1 MKTYDILIIGA
12 GSVGLPTA
20 YQFATRGVTVAVI
33 DKEASAGR
41 GQNKTAIGGI
51 RATHSDSAKITIAQS
66 SIHLI
71 SSMKEEHGF
80 EVNWKQGGYLYPVYT
95 KEHEISLKE
104 LLIKQKQF
112 HLDIDWISPQ
122 DISAL
127 VPGITTQDLL
137 GGTYSP
143 KDGSASPL
151 LVADAYYQ
159 LARQHGVDFYFREK
173 VIDIQTHNNNI
184 TEVITDKSKYSAGL
198 VINCA
203 GAHARDIA
211 LLSGQD
217 FPVYPDSHEAGITQA
232 VQPFFDPMIVDIRTS
247 KDSSNYYFYQNLEG
261 QVVFCI
267 TPQPIRSGTDCDNTS
282 EFLPQVVKRMLELYP
297 RLRKLQVRRTWR
309 GLYPMTPDGF
319 PIVGMNRELENN
331 LLAIGMCGQGFMLG
345 PGLGK
350 ILAEYVI
357 DGHTNNQFVFDGLDP
372 YRKFDAEEKLK

>member
-1 MKTYDILIIGA
+1 MKKYDILIIGA
-12 GSVGLPTA
+12 GSIGLPTA
-20 YQFATRGVTVAVI
+20 YQFAKKGVTVAVI

-51 RATHSDSAKITIAQS
+51 RATHSDPAKITIAQN
-66 SIHLI
+66 SIQLI
-71 SSMKEEHGF
+71 SNMKKEHGY
-80 EVNWKQGGYLYPVYT
+80 EVHWKQGGYLYPVYT
-95 KEHEISLKE
+95 KEHEASLKE

-112 HLDIDWISPQ
+112 KLHIDWISPQ
-122 DISAL
+122 NIAEL
-127 VPGITTQDLL
+127 VPGINTHDLL

-173 VIDIQTHNNNI
+173 VINIKTKHNKI
-184 TEVITDKSKYSAGL
+184 SEVVTDKGNYSAGL
-198 VINCA
+198 IINCA

-232 VQPFFDPMIVDIRTS
+232 VQPFFAPMIVDIRSS

-267 TPQPIRSGTDCDNTS
+267 TPLPIRSGLDCDNTS
-282 EFLPQVVKRMLELYP
+282 EFLPQVIKRMLELYP

-319 PIVGMNRELENN
+319 PIVGMNRELDNN

-350 ILAEYVI
+350 ILAEYYV
-357 DGHTNNQFVFDGLDP
+357 DGNKDNQFILHDLDP